1 MRWFPPHRLRR
12 VAAPAPAAGVTPPAS
27 PFALLLDRDE
37 IVLADPRGRRL
48 LRGRRVLVTG
58 ACGTVGGALCRRI
71 WRLGPAAL
79 CLVDRDERGLERLAC
94 ELAGMPGGGR
104 VTLAEADVRDADRVD
119 GVIGDARPELLF
131 HAAGQNRLSAV
142 EDDPCRGVT
151 DNVLTTRHV
160 VDSAVRHGVRR
171 LVFVS
176 SDRAAEPTSVLGA
189 TMRLG
194 ELLLQTATGGPT
206 CFAAVRIGDV
216 IGAPSAPFGQFGSF
230 GSLGPL
236 GPLDPPDPPDPPD
249 PSDPLGPLNPPDPP
263 DLPGPLDPL
272 GPLAHRIAAGEVI
285 TITHPEAARHVMTV
299 REAAGLLIEAAA
311 LAEEAETF
319 ALDIGCPL
327 PVLDLVQRY
336 AAQLRSPTVT
346 IRFSGLGPGEKLTEK
361 AFADSERRI
370 RTAHPK
376 IWGTRPVPPPA
387 GLPQLLDTL
396 AAAAEAGDAAGVRLL
411 LRRLLPEYRPAR
423 RPLPDCEVT
432 HEYR

>member
-1 MRWFPPHRLRR
+1 MRWYSPHRLRR
-12 VAAPAPAAGVTPPAS
+12 ILGATCAGPAAAASAAPAAS
-27 PFALLLDRDE
+27 PLALLLDRDE
-37 IVLADPRGRRL
+37 IVLADPRGQRL

-71 WRLGPAAL
+71 RRLGPDAL
-79 CLVDRDERGLERLAC
+79 CLVDKDGRGLERLAR
-94 ELAGMPGGGR
+94 ELAGKPGGDPDVR
-104 VTLAEADVRDADRVD
+104 VTVAEADVRDADRVD
-119 GVIGDARPELLF
+119 GLIGDARPELLF

-142 EDDPCRGVT
+142 EDDPCRGVA
-151 DNVLTTRHV
+151 DNVLGTRHV

-171 LVFVS
+171 LVLVS

-206 CFAAVRIGDV
+206 CFAAVRVGDV
-216 IGAPSAPFGQFGSF
+216 IGAPAAPPGA
-230 GSLGPL
+230 LGT
-236 GPLDPPDPPDPPD
+236 
-249 PSDPLGPLNPPDPP
+249 
-263 DLPGPLDPL
+263 PGPS

-285 TITHPEAARHVMTV
+285 TLTHPEAARHVMTV
-299 REAAGLLIEAAA
+299 TEAAGLLIEAAA

-319 ALDIGCPL
+319 ALDMGRPV

-336 AAQLRSPTVT
+336 AAQLRTPAVTV
-346 IRFSGLGPGEKLTEK
+346 RFSGLGPGEKLTEK

-387 GLPQLLDTL
+387 GLPRLLDAL
-396 AAAAEAGDAAGVRLL
+396 AAAAEAGDAAQVRLL

-423 RPLPDCEVT
+423 RPHPSREVT
-432 HEYR
+432 RDQR